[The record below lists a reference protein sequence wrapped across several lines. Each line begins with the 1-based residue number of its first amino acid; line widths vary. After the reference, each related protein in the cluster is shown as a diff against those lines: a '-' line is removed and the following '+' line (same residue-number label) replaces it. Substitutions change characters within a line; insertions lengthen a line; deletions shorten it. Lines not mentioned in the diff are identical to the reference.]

1 MSTKLASLKVGEI
14 SEVIHYE
21 TGRYHIYKCLGREEA
36 DGQSFEEARD
46 QVNNFLTSKKLKSLR
61 ASTIEDVKKKHN
73 AVIDTQKLKEL
84 TIQI

>member
-1 MSTKLASLKVGEI
+1 MN
-14 SEVIHYE
+14 
-21 TGRYHIYKCLGREEA
+21 
-36 DGQSFEEARD
+36 FEEARD
-46 QVNNFLTSKKLKSLR
+46 QVNNFLTTRKLKSLR